1 MNAETGRPL
10 LSDDAVVLAGATG
23 RVGGAVLRALVEHGA
38 TGVVVA
44 SRSRASA
51 QRTIDATLQP
61 DLRQRAFAYEAD
73 LMSVEG
79 GEALARAAVD
89 RFGRIDALVSLAGG
103 GTPFVSIAESTL
115 DDLETSVRNNL
126 HVAYNTVVPALRAM
140 LRQTAR
146 PAARSRGRL
155 VVVTAGSSLDPQP
168 HFGVMGIGKAGVNLL
183 MLAIAREHK
192 ADGIVANAVVL
203 GTVATDAAQD
213 YLDDA
218 DFAAA
223 ASPAEVAGVLAF
235 HASDLSTGVNGSLVH
250 LNAREVD

>member
-1 MNAETGRPL
+1 MVSAAHPL
-10 LSDDAVVLAGATG
+10 LSGDAIVLAGATG
-23 RVGGAVLRALVEHGA
+23 RVGGATLRALIEHGA
-38 TGVVVA
+38 AGVIVA
-44 SRSRASA
+44 SRSQEAA
-51 QRTIDATLQP
+51 QRTIDATLDAGQRP
-61 DLRQRAFAYEAD
+61 RAFAVEAD
-73 LMSVEG
+73 LTSVEG
-79 GEALARAAVD
+79 GEALARAALT
-89 RFGRIDALVSLAGG
+89 RLGRIDALVSLAGG

-115 DDLETSVRNNL
+115 DDMETSVRNNL

-140 LRQTAR
+140 LQQRTLPEAH
-146 PAARSRGRL
+146 SRGRL

-168 HFGVMGIGKAGVNLL
+168 HFGIMGIGKAGVNLL

-203 GTVATDAAQD
+203 GTVATEAAHD

-235 HASDLSTGVNGSLVH
+235 HASDTSSGVNGSLVH